1 MLGGVKLLVKP
12 EDVEA
17 AAEIL
22 DRPIPEDF
30 DVEG

>member
-17 AAEIL
+17 AAEML
-22 DRPIPEDF
+22 GQPIPEDF
-30 DVEG
+30 DVDA